1 MKSRKLAKGEVQFQL
16 HPLAVYALGPVVGPS
31 SAAWSVTSGIPSCPA
46 YALISVVRFSISPDR
61 RDQPVFVID
70 RDIHVLAWEL
80 PVAATT
86 APNWESS
93 SMTIFLTDREECP
106 SAGGNRS

>member
-16 HPLAVYALGPVVGPS
+16 HPLAVYALGPV
-31 SAAWSVTSGIPSCPA
+31 
-46 YALISVVRFSISPDR
+46 VVRFSISPDR